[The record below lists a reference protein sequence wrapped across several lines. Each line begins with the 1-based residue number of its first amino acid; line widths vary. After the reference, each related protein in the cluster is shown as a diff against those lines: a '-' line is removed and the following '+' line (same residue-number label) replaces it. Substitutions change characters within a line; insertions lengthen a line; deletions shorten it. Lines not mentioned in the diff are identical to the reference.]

1 MTSTE
6 PRATPGTFQP
16 PSGEPTLARRLG
28 AFDATMIVM
37 GGIIGAGIFVN
48 PSVVARQ
55 VHTPG
60 LVLGAWIIGGAIALM
75 GAFVYAE
82 LAALRPRVGGQYAY
96 LRDAYHP
103 IVAFL
108 YGWTLLLV
116 VQTGGMAGSAIIFG
130 RYLRE
135 LSGIGLSEQAAAALT
150 LGILTLVNCLGV
162 RAGSNVQSALMVT
175 KLAAILGLVGVGLFM
190 TPAASSVASA
200 TATTNGA
207 GSGGFGGLAT
217 AMVPVLFAYGGWQT
231 SSFVSGEM
239 KNPRRDLP
247 RGLLIGVIGVIV
259 LYLSVTYVCLRSLG
273 VDGLAATSTPA
284 SEVMRRA
291 LGDRGAR
298 LIALGIAISTVGFL
312 SQSVL
317 TAPRVYYAMARDGV
331 FFKAVGTLNPTS
343 RVPVVAIVL
352 QGVWAAVIAL
362 TGKYDQILNYV
373 EAIDVLFFGLTGASL
388 IIFRMRARKGGAAE
402 DEARV
407 RVAPHPLTLG
417 SFVLACWLISLT
429 TVIRYPAHAGV
440 GFGILLVGVAVYF
453 LWVRRSAQMGSDP
466 ISRIRNR
473 VCPHLAP
480 VRTPSELSSSRS
492 TDASVT
498 QGGP

>member
-6 PRATPGTFQP
+6 PRATSAAFSPSDG
-16 PSGEPTLARRLG
+16 SGEPTLARRLG

-60 LVLGAWIIGGAIALM
+60 LVLGAWIIGGAIALI

-116 VQTGGMAGSAIIFG
+116 VQTGGMAGAAIIFG
-130 RYLRE
+130 RYFRE
-135 LSGIGLSEQAAAALT
+135 LSGLGIPEQVAAALT

-162 RAGSNVQSALMVT
+162 RAGSNVQSALMIT
-175 KLAAILGLVGVGLFM
+175 KLAAILGLVGVGLFL
-190 TPAASSVASA
+190 TPSA
-200 TATTNGA
+200 TASAPTPETTTS
-207 GSGGFGGLAT
+207 SGGLAGLAT

-259 LYLSVTYVCLRSLG
+259 LYLSVTFVCLRSLG

-298 LIALGIAISTVGFL
+298 LIALGIAVSTVGFL

-331 FFKAVGTLNPTS
+331 FFKAVGTLNPKS

-388 IIFRMRARKGGAAE
+388 IIFRMRARKTGDD
-402 DEARV
+402 DEERTRV
-407 RVAPHPLTLG
+407 PLHPITTAV
-417 SFVLACWLISLT
+417 FVLACWLISLT
-429 TVIRYPAHAGV
+429 TVVRYPAHAGV

-453 LWVRRSAQMGSDP
+453 LWARHGAPRSGSDA
-466 ISRIRNR
+466 
-473 VCPHLAP
+473 V
-480 VRTPSELSSSRS
+480 
-492 TDASVT
+492 
-498 QGGP
+498 

>member
-1 MTSTE
+1 
-6 PRATPGTFQP
+6 
-16 PSGEPTLARRLG
+16 
-28 AFDATMIVM
+28 M

-60 LVLGAWIIGGAIALM
+60 LALGAWIIGGAIALM

-116 VQTGGMAGSAIIFG
+116 VQTGGMAGAAIIFG

-135 LSGIGLSEQAAAALT
+135 LSGLGMPEQAAAALT
-150 LGILTLVNCLGV
+150 LGVLTLVNCLGV
-162 RAGSNVQSALMVT
+162 RAGSNVQSALMIT
-175 KLAAILGLVGVGLFM
+175 KLAAILGLIAVGLFVAA
-190 TPAASSVASA
+190 PAPPSVP
-200 TATTNGA
+200 TTTTT
-207 GSGGFGGLAT
+207 GSGGLAGLAT

-259 LYLSVTYVCLRSLG
+259 LYLSVTWVCLHVLG

-331 FFKAVGTLNPTS
+331 FFKAVGTLNPKS

-352 QGVWAAVIAL
+352 QGAWAALIAL

-388 IIFRMRARKGGAAE
+388 IIFRMRARKAGDDG
-402 DEARV
+402 DRV
-407 RVAPHPLTLG
+407 RVPLHPITTVI
-417 SFVLACWLISLT
+417 FVLACWLISLT
-429 TVIRYPAHAGV
+429 TVVRYPAHAGV

-453 LWVRRSAQMGSDP
+453 LWARRG
-466 ISRIRNR
+466 
-473 VCPHLAP
+473 AP
-480 VRTPSELSSSRS
+480 VADNPN
-492 TDASVT
+492 
-498 QGGP
+498 